1 MSNTVKN
8 IKEKEENTKIKAENQ
23 ALKKKNATLTE
34 ENDRLTH
41 ILVKTCDT
49 CEEKDTQIEELESKV
64 ARYTQK
70 LEEKDI
76 HIEDLESKNTRYT
89 QKLWDKTQKNKRFVK
104 LLEEKDEIIDELK
117 ENTNRLVDELVEDD
131 KSEEDTAHDEPEF
144 EEQPTQVET
153 VEQQVDGGEQSDDD
167 GDIEILPTPVKDFE
181 EITLEE
187 EDTEPSEGETS
198 KRKAESTETNITPAK
213 KLKQDESGKEKSP
226 APKISPGPEKSPAS
240 KKAMDKATETRV
252 KVTKGLNEALT
263 GGRGNI
269 QLYPGRVLDIAKKIE
284 RAMNKSL
291 GGVGKKYMSKYRCL
305 VQNLQTNPSLQERVV
320 GGLVGP
326 AALVDMQVQDYAGE
340 DLQRWRLDRKER
352 ANEAILTQEVE
363 RRVDPPRVVRVVEGE
378 VGVQGGQADAE
389 ELNLLEE
396 LDTDSKAFACNH
408 CTKAFKSVAQ
418 LNLHKDFVHT
428 DNDPIFCPKC
438 DRNFLKKASLEEHM
452 KGHNKP

>member
-144 EEQPTQVET
+144 EEQPTKVKT
-153 VEQQVDGGEQSDDD
+153 VEQQIDGGEKCVDE
-167 GDIEILPTPVKDFE
+167 GDIEILPTPVKNYE

-187 EDTEPSEGETS
+187 EDTEPSEGETG

-213 KLKQDESGKEKSP
+213 KLKQDESGKGKSP
-226 APKISPGPEKSPAS
+226 APKKSPSPEKSPAS
-240 KKAMDKATETRV
+240 TKAMEKATESRV
-252 KVTKGLNEALT
+252 KVTKGLKEALT
-263 GGRGNI
+263 GGRANI
-269 QLYPGRVLDIAKKIE
+269 QQYPDRVLDIAGKIE
-284 RAMNKSL
+284 RAMHRSL
-291 GGVGKKYMSKYRCL
+291 GGVGFKYKCMYLCL
-305 VQNLQTNPSLQERVV
+305 VQKLQTNLSLKERVV

-326 AALVDMQVQDYAGE
+326 AALVDMQVQ
-340 DLQRWRLDRKER
+340 RT
-352 ANEAILTQEVE
+352 NEAILTQEVE
-363 RRVDPPRVVRVVEGE
+363 RRVDPPRVVRLVEGE
-378 VGVQGGQADAE
+378 VAVQGGQADAD

-408 CTKAFKSVAQ
+408 CTKGFKSVAQ
-418 LNLHKDFVHT
+418 LYLHKHY
-428 DNDPIFCPKC
+428 DPIFCPKC

>member
-1 MSNTVKN
+1 MSNTIKN

-167 GDIEILPTPVKDFE
+167 GDIEILPTPVKKYE

-198 KRKAESTETNITPAK
+198 KRKAETTETNKTPAK
-213 KLKQDESGKEKSP
+213 KLKQDESAKEKSP
-226 APKISPGPEKSPAS
+226 APRKPI
-240 KKAMDKATETRV
+240 DKATETRV
-252 KVTKGLNEALT
+252 KVTKGLKEALT

-269 QLYPGRVLDIAKKIE
+269 QLYPGRVLDIAGKIE
-284 RAMNKSL
+284 RAMHRSL

-340 DLQRWRLDRKER
+340 DLQRWRQRER
-352 ANEAILTQEVE
+352 ERTNEAILTQEVE

-378 VGVQGGQADAE
+378 VGVQGTIGKGFKSVAQADAE

-396 LDTDSKAFACNH
+396 LDTDSKAFACNR
-408 CTKAFKSVAQ
+408 CTKGFKSVAQ
-418 LNLHKDFVHT
+418 LNLHKAFVHS
-428 DNDPIFCPKC
+428 DPIAQLAQIGNHLQK
-438 DRNFLKKASLEEHM
+438 LHKM
-452 KGHNKP
+452 